1 MTDIVEMALS
11 HCDIF
16 RSGACTGTA
25 ANMRLTGVR
34 ITSLLGV
41 YYAQREAPSMD
52 HSPSW
57 RESDNGRSVEG
68 EPNLSRSGNEPAR

>member
-1 MTDIVEMALS
+1 MTDRVAQMTLS

-16 RSGACTGTA
+16 RSACTGIA

-41 YYAQREAPSMD
+41 YYAQREAPSVI

-68 EPNLSRSGNEPAR
+68 EPNLSL